1 MADDCFLVSNS
12 SLSKC
17 HSPFTHNWALFCPF
31 TAVGQV
37 TADELRYILGIH
49 SPSVLGFSWRQ
60 GTSGLVTLGL
70 RGWKLFASPKLPA
83 VPTSR
88 ACQKALL

>member
-49 SPSVLGFSWRQ
+49 SPSVLGPPQLTPELLLEARDLWLSHARPP
-60 GTSGLVTLGL
+60 
-70 RGWKLFASPKLPA
+70 RMEA
-83 VPTSR
+83 VCLS
-88 ACQKALL
+88 